1 MFKLVVI
8 GTTSESRTAVVDH
21 LQSLLQLEVEDQA
34 CLPPIDLQSC
44 DSSEL
49 KFQSAPDLAIFTEEF
64 YSQRSAEIFRI
75 TKQYTQ
81 TIFYCH
87 VGQFPAALSLLE
99 QLARLGIQ
107 DTIGAYTTKAEFSR
121 KLILLSARS
130 GQRRSSK
137 LILVEGAKG
146 GVGVTSLVA
155 SLASVAKK
163 SGSRTVVIDLD
174 FSSQDLSRFLYSQP
188 FINENLGLIFNSS
201 RPVTEVTV
209 RECLA
214 NVWGKT
220 NSFLCMS
227 PYADLD
233 LRPSD
238 ARQYCSIYF
247 KLLKLLDAQF
257 DLIIVDAGSSSGE
270 VLKLFRRVAD
280 RVLFVLRPEVSA
292 IYSAVQTL
300 RDLNFYLGVSDQPL
314 CVFISPNSSAIN
326 RHSSL
331 LQEVSDVAGVAA
343 TSWSTAVLPYESEF
357 SDWPL
362 SGRSIYDYSNKRVRL
377 VYEQLYNSLN
387 SNLVDLKASE
397 FQGVAI
403 AEQEDFRSTSVQK
416 KFNQVLPN
424 LKKILKSFANSAHN
438 VAINPRRVLKI

>member
-49 KFQSAPDLAIFTEEF
+49 KFQSAPDLAIFTEEY

-75 TKQYTQ
+75 TKQFTQ
-81 TIFYCH
+81 TVFYCY

-107 DTIGAYTTKAEFSR
+107 DTIGAYTSKAEFSR
-121 KLILLSARS
+121 KLILLSARC
-130 GQRRSSK
+130 GQRRSGK

-155 SLASVAKK
+155 SLATVANK
-163 SGSRTVVIDLD
+163 SGIRTVVVDLD

-201 RPVTEVTV
+201 RPVTEVSV

-233 LRPSD
+233 SRPSEV
-238 ARQYCSIYF
+238 RHYCSVYF

-257 DLIIVDAGSSSGE
+257 DLVIVDAGSSSGE

-280 RVLFVLRPEVSA
+280 RVIFVLRPEVSA

-300 RDLNFYLGVSDQPL
+300 RDLNFYLGVNDPPL
-314 CVFISPNSSAIN
+314 CVFISPNSSAIK
-326 RHSSL
+326 RYASL
-331 LQEVSDVAGVAA
+331 LQEVSEVAGITETA
-343 TSWSTAVLPYESEF
+343 WSSAVIPFENEF

-362 SGRSIYDYSNKRVRL
+362 SGRSIYEYSSGRVRL
-377 VYEQLYNSLN
+377 IYEQLYNALN
-387 SNLVDLKASE
+387 LNLVNPKIKEPQEVVDLEREK
-397 FQGVAI
+397 F
-403 AEQEDFRSTSVQK
+403 TSWQVRQNAKQLAVKIK
-416 KFNQVLPN
+416 KFFMPFV
-424 LKKILKSFANSAHN
+424 NSIQSI
-438 VAINPRRVLKI
+438 AITARRVLRI